1 MDSSLTPEPVPAAYL
16 EDESGFTGY
25 GEGLYR
31 PATPQQAAEVLAAAA
46 RTGTPVTVAGAGTGV
61 VGGRV
66 PEGGWVLSTERFRRL
81 DIGSGRAHVGAGVL
95 LRDLQLAA
103 KTSGQFYAPDPTEW
117 GASMGGTIA
126 TNASG
131 SRSFLYGSTR
141 RHLLSVTVARM
152 DGTVR
157 THGRDERLDF
167 PYSPLAAPLC
177 GKHTAG
183 YYLRENSGYLEL
195 ICGSEGTLAVVLEA
209 EVRLLPQP
217 ASLLSGVVFF
227 RSEEAALD
235 AADEWREAPQLRML
249 EFFDPPSLELLR
261 GPYPEIPAAARAA
274 LLVEQIADGLEQDA
288 EETWLGRMERFQA
301 FDESWFGT
309 TDGERERFRVFRHKL
324 PEVVNERI
332 KRNGFQK
339 MGTDAAVPLER
350 NREMM
355 RWYRQVLDE
364 QFPGKAVMYGHIG
377 DAHMH
382 VNVLPE
388 TEDDARRGRA
398 FQYESARQAVALGG
412 TVSAEHGLGKKK
424 AHFLALEFTPDEIQ
438 AMCDVKRHFDPQWLL
453 GRGNLLPL
461 PAAAA
466 FNSRT
471 TR

>member
-1 MDSSLTPEPVPAAYL
+1 MSPEPVPPAYL
-16 EDESGFTGY
+16 EDESGFTGH

-31 PATPQQAAEVLAAAA
+31 PETSQQAAEVLAEAA
-46 RTGTPVTVAGAGTGV
+46 RTGTPITVAGAGTGL

-81 DIGSGRAHVGAGVL
+81 EISPGRAHVGAGVL
-95 LRDLQLAA
+95 LQDLQLAA

-141 RHLLSVTVARM
+141 RHLLSVTAALMEGR
-152 DGTVR
+152 VR
-157 THGRDERLDF
+157 TYGRDERLDF
-167 PYSPLAAPLC
+167 AYTPLGEPRC
-177 GKHTAG
+177 RKHTAG
-183 YYLRENSGYLEL
+183 YYLLPDSGFLEL
-195 ICGSEGTLAVVLEA
+195 FCGSEGTLAVVLEA

-217 ASLLSGVVFF
+217 ESLLSGVVFF
-227 RSEEAALD
+227 RSEDAALD
-235 AADEWREAPQLRML
+235 AVDAWRDVPQLRML
-249 EFFDPPSLELLR
+249 EFFDGPSLGLLR
-261 GPYPEIPAAARAA
+261 GPYPEIPTAARAA
-274 LLVEQIADGLEQDA
+274 LLVEQIVDGLEEDA
-288 EETWLGRMERFQA
+288 EETWLGRMESFQA
-301 FDESWFGT
+301 LDESWFGT
-309 TDGERERFRVFRHKL
+309 TDADRERFRVFRHKL
-324 PEVVNERI
+324 PEMVNERI

-339 MGTDAAVPLER
+339 MGTDAAVPLEK

-364 QFPGKAVMYGHIG
+364 QFLGKAVMYGHIG
-377 DAHMH
+377 DAHAH

-424 AHFLALEFTPDEIQ
+424 AHFLALEFTPEQIQ

-453 GRGNLLPL
+453 GRGNLLPV
-461 PAAAA
+461 PA
-466 FNSRT
+466 
-471 TR
+471 

>member
-1 MDSSLTPEPVPAAYL
+1 LRPEPIAPAYL
-16 EDESGFTGY
+16 EDESGFTGH
-25 GEGLYR
+25 GEGLFR
-31 PATPQQAAEVLAAAA
+31 PATAQEAAEILAEAT
-46 RTGTPVTVAGAGTGV
+46 RSGTAVTVAGAGTGL

-81 DIGSGRAHVGAGVL
+81 EIGSGRAYVGAGVL
-95 LRDLQLAA
+95 LQDLQLAA
-103 KTSGQFYAPDPTEW
+103 KSSGQFYAPDPTEW

-141 RHLLSVTVARM
+141 QHLVSVTVARM

-157 THGRDERLDF
+157 TYGREERLDF
-167 PYSPLAAPLC
+167 AYTPLAAPRAR
-177 GKHTAG
+177 KHTAG

-209 EVRLLPQP
+209 EVRLLRQP
-217 ASLLSGVVFF
+217 RGLLSGVVFF
-227 RSEEAALD
+227 RSEDAALD
-235 AADEWREAPQLRML
+235 AVDEWRGVAQLRML
-249 EFFDPPSLELLR
+249 EFFDGPSLGLLR
-261 GPYPEIPAAARAA
+261 GPYPEIPEGARAA
-274 LLVEQIADGLEQDA
+274 LLVEQIVDGLEEDA
-288 EETWLGRMERFQA
+288 EEAWLARMEQFRA
-301 FDESWFGT
+301 LDESWFGT

-339 MGTDAAVPLER
+339 MGTDAAVPLEK

-355 RWYRQVLDE
+355 RWYRQVLDQ

-377 DAHMH
+377 DAHVH
-382 VNVLPE
+382 VNVMPE
-388 TEDDARRGRA
+388 TEDDARRGRG
-398 FQYESARQAVALGG
+398 FQYESARQAVMLGG

-424 AHFLALEFTPDEIQ
+424 AHFLTLEFTPAEIQ

-453 GRGNLLPL
+453 GRGNLLPV
-461 PAAAA
+461 PA
-466 FNSRT
+466 
-471 TR
+471 

>member
-16 EDESGFTGY
+16 EDESGFTGH
-25 GEGLYR
+25 GEGLFR
-31 PATPQQAAEVLAAAA
+31 PATAQQAAEVLAEAA
-46 RTGTPVTVAGAGTGV
+46 RTRTPVTVSGAGTGV

-66 PEGGWVLSTERFRRL
+66 AEGGWVLSTERFRRL
-81 DIGSGRAHVGAGVL
+81 EIGSGRAVVGAGVL
-95 LRDLQLAA
+95 LHDLQLAA

-141 RHLLSVTVARM
+141 RHLLSVTVALM

-157 THGRDERLDF
+157 TYGREEKLDF
-167 PYSPLAAPLC
+167 AYTPLAAPRC
-177 GKHTAG
+177 RKHTAG
-183 YYLRENSGYLEL
+183 YYLREDRGYLEL

-217 ASLLSGVVFF
+217 ESLLTGVVFF

-235 AADEWREAPQLRML
+235 AVDAWREVPQLRML
-249 EFFDPPSLELLR
+249 EFFDPPSLDLLR

-274 LLVEQIADGLEQDA
+274 LLVEQIADGLEEDA
-288 EETWLGRMERFQA
+288 EEAWLERMERFGA
-301 FDESWFGT
+301 LDDSWFGT

-339 MGTDAAVPLER
+339 MGTDAAVPLEK

-364 QFPGKAVMYGHIG
+364 QFQDKAVMYGHIG

-382 VNVLPE
+382 VNVMPE

-424 AHFLALEFTPDEIQ
+424 AHFLELEFTPAEIQ

-461 PAAAA
+461 PD
-466 FNSRT
+466 
-471 TR
+471 

>member
-1 MDSSLTPEPVPAAYL
+1 LTPEPVPAAYL

-424 AHFLALEFTPDEIQ
+424 AHFLALEFTPAEIQ

>member
-1 MDSSLTPEPVPAAYL
+1 MRPEPVAPAYL
-16 EDESGFTGY
+16 EDESGFTGH
-25 GEGLYR
+25 GAGLYR
-31 PATPQQAAEVLAAAA
+31 PATAQQVAQVLAEAA
-46 RTGTPVTVAGAGTGV
+46 RTGTPVTVSGAGTGV

-81 DIGSGRAHVGAGVL
+81 EIGSGRAHVGAGIQL
-95 LRDLQLAA
+95 HDLQLTA
-103 KTSGQFYAPDPTEW
+103 KSSGQFYAPDPTEW

-131 SRSFLYGSTR
+131 SHSFLYGSTR
-141 RHLLSVTVARM
+141 RHLLSVTVALM

-157 THGRDERLDF
+157 TYGRDERLDF
-167 PYSPLAAPLC
+167 AYTPLAAPLC
-177 GKHTAG
+177 RKHTAG
-183 YYLRENSGYLEL
+183 YYLRENSGFLDL
-195 ICGSEGTLAVVLEA
+195 FCGSEGTLAVVLEA

-217 ASLLSGVVFF
+217 GSLLSGVVFF
-227 RSEEAALD
+227 RSEDAALD
-235 AADEWREAPQLRML
+235 AVDAWRDVPQLRML
-249 EFFDPPSLELLR
+249 EFFDGPSLDLLR
-261 GPYPEIPAAARAA
+261 GPYPEIPAAAHAA
-274 LLVEQIADGLEQDA
+274 LLVEQIADGLEEDA
-288 EETWLGRMERFQA
+288 EEAWLGRMESFHSL
-301 FDESWFGT
+301 DDSWFGT
-309 TDGERERFRVFRHKL
+309 TDGDRERFRVFRHKL

-339 MGTDAAVPLER
+339 MGTDAAVPLEK

-364 QFPGKAVMYGHIG
+364 QFPGNAVMYGHIG
-377 DAHMH
+377 DAHLH

-398 FQYESARQAVALGG
+398 FQYGSARQAVALGG

-424 AHFLALEFTPDEIQ
+424 AHFLELEFTPAEIQ

-461 PAAAA
+461 PD
-466 FNSRT
+466 
-471 TR
+471 